1 MTSHEFNE
9 YILYHEND
17 PNSNVVAT
25 VHCFFD
31 EKSVGFIRFYKGDVP
46 GPSIL
51 RGGLIEVTFP
61 AERIQEIITTIRYEE
76 PLFISAQGEKSM
88 LSTVREPVGE
98 QEAKD

>member
-17 PNSNVVAT
+17 PNSKVVAT

-31 EKSVGFIRFYKGDVP
+31 GKSVGYIRFYKGEVP
-46 GPSIL
+46 APSIL
-51 RGGLIEVTFP
+51 RGGLIEITFP
-61 AERIQEIITTIRYEE
+61 EDRMQEIIFTLRYEE

-88 LSTVREPVGE
+88 VSTVREPVGE